1 MLGRKASATF
11 SALGLAAALSACGS
25 SGSSSASGSSGSSGA
40 SPAAYVQSVCT
51 AVGPFEKDVLTRS
64 SALNLSTITNVV
76 QGKKSLQ
83 DFLSAITA
91 DTGKAVNELKAAGSP
106 NVSNGKAI
114 SNAIVST
121 FTQLDT
127 GLAQAATQAGSL
139 PTNSPQAFRTAAQA
153 LGASIRTSMSGIG
166 SGLQGLKSP
175 ELEKAAKSSAAC
187 KAIGA

>member
-11 SALGLAAALSACGS
+11 GALALAAALSACGS
-25 SGSSSASGSSGSSGA
+25 SSSSSSGSSGA

-83 DFLSAITA
+83 GFLSAISA
-91 DTGKAVNELKAAGSP
+91 DTSKAVNELKAAGSP

-114 SNAIVST
+114 SAAIVGT

-127 GLAQAATQAGSL
+127 GLAQAATQAGTL
-139 PTNSPQAFRTAAQA
+139 PTSSPQAFRTAAQA
-153 LGASIRTSMSGIG
+153 LGTSIRTSMSGIG
-166 SGLQGLKSP
+166 AGLQGLKSP